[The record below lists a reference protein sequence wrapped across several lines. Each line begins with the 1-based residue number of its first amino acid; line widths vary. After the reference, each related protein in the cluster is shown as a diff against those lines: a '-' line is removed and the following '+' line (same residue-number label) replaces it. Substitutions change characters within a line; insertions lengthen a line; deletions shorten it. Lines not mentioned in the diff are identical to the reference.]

1 MANRE
6 IRDYNTFSGDD
17 DEGYLIVGGVEG
29 VEGGKKL
36 LSEIVG
42 SNVPNYPTTAASR
55 DTERYHLKVYNQGGD
70 FQVGWEDE
78 TYYDVADKGGLVKG
92 SAGNTISFSI
102 YTGNAYDGYVL
113 TYNGTTDEVV
123 WSNKMAE
130 LEQRI
135 AYLEPLNSI
144 SNPTVNSFNPNV
156 NGFSPT
162 IKE

>member
-17 DEGYLIVGGVEG
+17 DEGYLIVGGIEG

-36 LSEIVG
+36 LSEIGG
-42 SNVPNYPTTAASR
+42 SNVPNYPTTAESR

-70 FQVGWEDE
+70 FQVEWEDE
-78 TYYDVADKGGLVKG
+78 TFYDVADNGGLVKG

-102 YTGNAYDGYVL
+102 DTGDAYDGYVL
-113 TYNGTTDEVV
+113 TYNGETEETE
-123 WSNKMAE
+123 WSDRLTL
-130 LEQRI
+130 LEQRV
-135 AYLEPLNSI
+135 AYLESLNGI
-144 SNPTVNSFNPNV
+144 STPTVNSFSPNV